1 MYCKTGVRSA
11 ETLAAVKSAGFA
23 DAVHVQG
30 GVTRVGEPGRP
41 VRCPSY

>member
-11 ETLAAVKSAGFA
+11 ETLAAVKRAGFS

-30 GVTRVGEPGRP
+30 GVAAWINQVDPSLP
-41 VRCPSY
+41 VY

>member
-11 ETLAAVKSAGFA
+11 ETLAAVKAAGFS

-30 GVTRVGEPGRP
+30 GVTAWVNQIDPSL
-41 VRCPSY
+41 PSY

>member
-11 ETLAAVKSAGFA
+11 ETLAAVKRAGFA

-30 GVTRVGEPGRP
+30 GVSAWVSQIDRSL
-41 VRCPSY
+41 PSY